1 MRTPSFKRKA
11 MAACAVLA
19 LALGASARAT
29 DLHVVSSGGFAQAY
43 KDLAGPYERAS
54 GDHLVSEWG
63 PSMGTTKNAIP
74 ARLARGEPVDV
85 VIMVG
90 DALDKLMAEGKL
102 EPGSKVV
109 LANSPIACAVRQGA
123 AKPDIHSV
131 DGLRAALLRAPR
143 VAYSDSASG
152 EYIKHQLLD
161 KLGIRQQM
169 EGKAAQIPATPV
181 GEIIAH
187 GDADFG
193 CQQRSELK
201 PVQGIEIV
209 GLIPQEVQLITQF
222 SGAVVRGS
230 AHPEAARALLRFLA
244 APANAAAI
252 EATGL
257 EPSVTTPLATPL
269 TTPAAAH

>member
-1 MRTPSFKRKA
+1 MRPHHLKTKA
-11 MAACAVLA
+11 LSVFAA
-19 LALGASARAT
+19 LALSAVAHAA

-43 KDLAGPYERAS
+43 KDLSGPYEQAS
-54 GDHLVSEWG
+54 GDRLLSAWG

-74 ARLARGEPVDV
+74 ARLARGEPIDV

-109 LANSPIACAVRQGA
+109 LANSPIACAVKHGA
-123 AKPDIHSV
+123 AKPDISTV
-131 DGLRAALLRAPR
+131 DGLRQAFLHASH

-152 EYIKHQLLD
+152 EYIKRQLLE
-161 KLGIRQQM
+161 KLGIKQAM

-181 GEIIAH
+181 GEIIAQ
-187 GDADFG
+187 GEADFG

-201 PVQGIEIV
+201 PVHGIDIV
-209 GLIPQEVQLITQF
+209 GLLPEEVQLRTEF

-230 AHPEAARALLRFLA
+230 SRPEAARQLLRFLA
-244 APANAAAI
+244 SPANAAAI

-257 EPSVTTPLATPL
+257 EPITTQ
-269 TTPAAAH
+269 H

>member
-1 MRTPSFKRKA
+1 MRTHHFKRSA
-11 MAACAVLA
+11 LAALAALA
-19 LALGASARAT
+19 LATAGAARAV

-43 KDLAGPYERAS
+43 KDLSSQYEHAS
-54 GDHLVSEWG
+54 GDHLVAEWG
-63 PSMGTTKNAIP
+63 PSMGATRNAIP
-74 ARLARGEPVDV
+74 ARLARGEPIDV

-90 DALDKLMAEGKL
+90 DALDKMMAGGAL

-109 LANSPIACAVRQGA
+109 LANSPIACAVRHGA
-123 AKPDIHSV
+123 AHPDISTV
-131 DGLRAALLRAPR
+131 EGLRNAFLHARH

-152 EYIKHQLLD
+152 EYIKVKLLD

-181 GEIIAH
+181 GQIIAH

-201 PVQGIEIV
+201 PVAGIDIV
-209 GLIPQEVQLITQF
+209 GLLPQEVQLTTEF
-222 SGAVVRGS
+222 SGALVRASPHKDAG
-230 AHPEAARALLRFLA
+230 RALLRFLA
-244 APANAAAI
+244 APANGPVI

-257 EPSVTTPLATPL
+257 V
-269 TTPAAAH
+269 PAAAVR

>member
-1 MRTPSFKRKA
+1 MRPHHLKTT
-11 MAACAVLA
+11 A
-19 LALGASARAT
+19 LAALAAFALAASAHAS
-29 DLHVVSSGGFAQAY
+29 DLHVVASGGFAQAY
-43 KDLAGPYERAS
+43 KDLSAPYERAS
-54 GDHLVSEWG
+54 GDRLVSAWG

-74 ARLARGEPVDV
+74 ARLARGEAIDV

-90 DALDKLMAEGKL
+90 DALDKLMAEGRL

-109 LANSPIACAVRQGA
+109 LANSPIACAVRHGA
-123 AKPDIHSV
+123 AKPDISTV
-131 DGLRAALLRAPR
+131 DGLRQAFLGASH

-187 GDADFG
+187 GEADFG
-193 CQQRSELK
+193 CQQKSELK
-201 PVQGIEIV
+201 PVQGIDIV
-209 GLIPQEVQLITQF
+209 GVLPEEVQLKTQF
-222 SGAVVRGS
+222 SGAIVRGAS
-230 AHPEAARALLRFLA
+230 HPEAGAALLRFLA
-244 APANAAAI
+244 SPANAAAI

-257 EPSVTTPLATPL
+257 EPVSGKQ
-269 TTPAAAH
+269 

>member
-1 MRTPSFKRKA
+1 MRPLHPTLK
-11 MAACAVLA
+11 A
-19 LALGASARAT
+19 LAAGAALMLAASAHAADVR
-29 DLHVVSSGGFAQAY
+29 VVSSGGFAQAY
-43 KDLAGPYERAS
+43 KDLSGPYERAS
-54 GDHLVSEWG
+54 GDHLISEWG
-63 PSMGTTKNAIP
+63 PSMGATKNAIP

-90 DALDKLMAEGKL
+90 DALDKLMAEGLL

-109 LANSPIACAVRQGA
+109 LANSPIACAVRHGA
-123 AKPDIHSV
+123 PVPDISTV
-131 DGLRAALLRAPR
+131 DGLRKAFLHASR

-152 EYIKHQLLD
+152 EYIKRQLMD

-181 GEIIAH
+181 GEIVAH
-187 GDADFG
+187 GEADFG

-201 PVQGIEIV
+201 PVKGIDIA
-209 GLIPQEVQLITQF
+209 GLIPQEVQLTTQF
-222 SGAVVRGS
+222 SGAVVRGA
-230 AHPEAARALLRFLA
+230 AHADAGRALLRFLA

-257 EPSVTTPLATPL
+257 EPVTAP
-269 TTPAAAH
+269 H

>member
-1 MRTPSFKRKA
+1 MRPQLFKHGA
-11 MAACAVLA
+11 MAALASFA
-19 LALGASARAT
+19 LAAGASAQAT
-29 DLHVVSSGGFAQAY
+29 DVHVVSSGGFAQAY
-43 KDLAGPYERAS
+43 KDLAGPFERAS

-63 PSMGTTKNAIP
+63 PSMGATRNAIP
-74 ARLARGEPVDV
+74 ARLARGEQIDV

-90 DALDKLMAEGKL
+90 DSLDKLMAEGRL

-109 LANSPIACAVRQGA
+109 LANSPIACAVRHGA
-123 AKPDIHSV
+123 AKPDIHTV
-131 DGLRAALLRAPR
+131 DGLRAAFLHAQH

-152 EYIKHQLLD
+152 EYIKKELLD

-187 GDADFG
+187 GEADFG

-201 PVQGIEIV
+201 PVQGIDIV
-209 GLIPQEVQLITQF
+209 GLLPQEVQLKTEF
-222 SGAVVRGS
+222 SGAVVRGTRN
-230 AHPEAARALLRFLA
+230 PEAARALLRFLA
-244 APANAAAI
+244 SPANAGAI

-257 EPSVTTPLATPL
+257 EPVT
-269 TTPAAAH
+269 AAH

>member
-1 MRTPSFKRKA
+1 MRPSSIQQ
-11 MAACAVLA
+11 AAAAAFAVLA
-19 LALGASARAT
+19 LAAGAARAD
-29 DLHVVSSGGFAQAY
+29 DLRVVSSGGFAQAY
-43 KDLAGPYERAS
+43 KDLSGPYERAS
-54 GDHLVSEWG
+54 GDRLVSEWG

-90 DALDKLMAEGKL
+90 DALDKLMAEGRL

-109 LANSPIACAVRQGA
+109 LANSPIACAVRHGA
-123 AKPDIHSV
+123 PQPDIHTV
-131 DGLRAALLRAPR
+131 DGLRTAFLNAHH

-152 EYIKHQLLD
+152 EYIKRSLMD
-161 KLGIRQQM
+161 RLGIRAQM
-169 EGKAAQIPATPV
+169 EGRAAQIPATPV

-187 GDADFG
+187 GEADFG

-201 PVQGIEIV
+201 PVQGIDIV
-209 GLIPQEVQLITQF
+209 GLLPQDVQLKTEF

-230 AHPEAARALLRFLA
+230 RHPDAARALLRFLA
-244 APANAAAI
+244 APSNAGAI

-257 EPSVTTPLATPL
+257 EPA
-269 TTPAAAH
+269 AAAH

>member
-1 MRTPSFKRKA
+1 MRPNHLKHTA
-11 MAACAVLA
+11 LAVLA
-19 LALGASARAT
+19 AFALGASAHAA

-43 KDLAGPYERAS
+43 KDLSPQYERAS

-63 PSMGTTKNAIP
+63 PSMGATKNAIP
-74 ARLARGEPVDV
+74 ARLARGEAIDV

-109 LANSPIACAVRQGA
+109 LANSPIACAVKHGDPI
-123 AKPDIHSV
+123 PDIHTV
-131 DGLRAALLRAPR
+131 DGLRQAFLRAHR

-152 EYIKHQLLD
+152 EYIRHQLLD
-161 KLGIRQQM
+161 KLNIREQM

-187 GDADFG
+187 GEADFG

-201 PVQGIEIV
+201 PVQGIDVV
-209 GLIPQEVQLITQF
+209 GLLPAEVQLKTEF
-222 SGAVVRGS
+222 SGAVVRG
-230 AHPEAARALLRFLA
+230 ARNPESARALLRFLA

-257 EPSVTTPLATPL
+257 EPVAAT
-269 TTPAAAH
+269 H

>member
-1 MRTPSFKRKA
+1 MRALHFKHT
-11 MAACAVLA
+11 AVAA
-19 LALGASARAT
+19 LAAFALAAGASAQAT
-29 DLHVVSSGGFAQAY
+29 DIHVVSSGGFAQAY
-43 KDLAGPYERAS
+43 KDLSGAYERAS

-63 PSMGTTKNAIP
+63 PSMGATKNAIP
-74 ARLARGEPVDV
+74 ARLARGEPIDV

-90 DALDKLMAEGKL
+90 DALDKLMAEGRL

-109 LANSPIACAVRQGA
+109 LANSPIACAVRHGA
-123 AKPDIHSV
+123 QKPDIGTV
-131 DGLRAALLRAPR
+131 DGLRTAFLHAQR

-152 EYIKHQLLD
+152 EYIKQKLMD

-187 GDADFG
+187 GEADFG

-201 PVQGIEIV
+201 PVQGIDIV
-209 GLIPQEVQLITQF
+209 GLLPQEVQLKTEF
-222 SGAVVRGS
+222 SGAVVRG
-230 AHPEAARALLRFLA
+230 AKHPEAARALLRFLA
-244 APANAAAI
+244 APANAGAI

-257 EPSVTTPLATPL
+257 EPV
-269 TTPAAAH
+269 AAAH

>member
-1 MRTPSFKRKA
+1 MRHHLKHTA
-11 MAACAVLA
+11 IAALAAFAA
-19 LALGASARAT
+19 LALTTGAAQAA
-29 DLHVVSSGGFAQAY
+29 DIHVVSSGGFAQAY
-43 KDLAGPYERAS
+43 KDLAGPYEHAS
-54 GDHLVSEWG
+54 GNHLVAEWG
-63 PSMGTTKNAIP
+63 PSMGETRNAIP
-74 ARLARGEPVDV
+74 ARLARGEPIDV

-90 DALDKLMAEGKL
+90 DSLDKLMAEGRL

-109 LANSPIACAVRQGA
+109 LANSPIACAVRHGA
-123 AKPDIHSV
+123 ARPDIHTV
-131 DGLRAALLRAPR
+131 AGLRAAFLQARH

-181 GEIIAH
+181 GEIVAH

-193 CQQRSELK
+193 CQQRSELQ
-201 PVQGIEIV
+201 PVKGIDIV
-209 GLIPQEVQLITQF
+209 GLIPQEVQLKTEF

-230 AHPEAARALLRFLA
+230 QHADAGRALLRFLA
-244 APANAAAI
+244 APANAATV

-257 EPSVTTPLATPL
+257 EPVASI
-269 TTPAAAH
+269 AAAH

>member
-1 MRTPSFKRKA
+1 MRSHPFKRSA
-11 MAACAVLA
+11 IAAFTILA
-19 LALGASARAT
+19 LAAGAAHAA
-29 DLHVVSSGGFAQAY
+29 DLRVVSSGGFAQAY

-54 GDHLVSEWG
+54 GTHLVAEWG
-63 PSMGTTKNAIP
+63 PSMGATKNAIP
-74 ARLARGEPVDV
+74 ARLARGEPIDV

-90 DALDKLMAEGKL
+90 DALDKLMAEGGL

-109 LANSPIACAVRQGA
+109 LATSPIACAVRHGA
-123 AKPDIHSV
+123 AHPDIGTV
-131 DGLRAALLRAPR
+131 DGLRNAFLQAKR

-152 EYIKHQLLD
+152 EYIKQKLMD

-201 PVQGIEIV
+201 PVAGIDIV
-209 GLIPQEVQLITQF
+209 GLLPDDVQLTTEF
-222 SGAVVRGS
+222 SGALVRTSQNKDAG
-230 AHPEAARALLRFLA
+230 HALLRYLA
-244 APANAAAI
+244 APASAPAI

-257 EPSVTTPLATPL
+257 A
-269 TTPAAAH
+269 PAAATAAR

>member
-1 MRTPSFKRKA
+1 
-11 MAACAVLA
+11 MAALAAFA
-19 LALGASARAT
+19 LAAGASAQAT
-29 DLHVVSSGGFAQAY
+29 DVHVVSSGGFAQAY
-43 KDLAGPYERAS
+43 KDLSGAYERAS

-74 ARLARGEPVDV
+74 ARLARGEPIDV

-90 DALDKLMAEGKL
+90 DALDKLMAEGRL

-109 LANSPIACAVRQGA
+109 LANSPIACAVRHGA
-123 AKPDIHSV
+123 AKPDIRTV
-131 DGLRAALLRAPR
+131 DGLREAFLHAQH

-152 EYIKHQLLD
+152 EYIKKQLLD
-161 KLGIRQQM
+161 KLDIRQQM

-187 GDADFG
+187 GEADFG

-201 PVQGIEIV
+201 PVQGIDIV
-209 GLIPQEVQLITQF
+209 GLLPQEVQLKTEF
-222 SGAVVRGS
+222 SGAVVRG
-230 AHPEAARALLRFLA
+230 AKHPEAARTLLRFLA
-244 APANAAAI
+244 SPANAGAI

-257 EPSVTTPLATPL
+257 EPVT
-269 TTPAAAH
+269 AAR